1 MTTPDERTR
10 AVLDTRHFLQILAA
24 PDEISIAGLTR
35 TVAIG
40 LLRHYP
46 VELDISVSAC
56 AVPAV
61 WAEPDVTQ
69 RWASP
74 PEARER

>member
-10 AVLDTRHFLQILAA
+10 AVLDTRRFLETLATA
-24 PDEISIAGLTR
+24 DEITVAGLVR

-46 VELDISVSAC
+46 LDLDISISAS
-56 AVPAV
+56 AAPGIWVQ
-61 WAEPDVTQ
+61 PD
-69 RWASP
+69 RRLP
-74 PEARER
+74 